1 MGMYRLLSRSALCL
15 FSALLLAASLP
26 ACATSPDTGDD
37 ERYARRGPPQCSE
50 QDLSAFNM
58 NIRTCVQPFGPTT
71 LPEEMRMRNPYVVTV
86 VNTPAGTFSNPT
98 AWTVE
103 VRRDGELLVE
113 RAFTESESAIEQD
126 ESLVEFRTA
135 VPLTPAGELEPGTYE
150 IRYRSVEG
158 DEIGTTTIE
167 VPETGEDEAADEEV
181 DVPPEPEILNPEGTM
196 QE

>member
-1 MGMYRLLSRSALCL
+1 MGMRRFFTIST
-15 FSALLLAASLP
+15 LLLTAGLT

-71 LPEEMRMRNPYVVTV
+71 LPEEARFRNPYVVTV

-103 VRRDGELLVE
+103 VRRDGELIVE
-113 RAFTESESAIEQD
+113 RAFTETEAAIER
-126 ESLVEFRTA
+126 ESSFVEFRSA
-135 VPLTPAGELEPGTYE
+135 VPLTEEGELEPGTYE
-150 IRYRSVEG
+150 IRYR
-158 DEIGTTTIE
+158 DEQGEDIGTTTIE
-167 VPETGEDEAADEEV
+167 VPPADGEAPADEEV
-181 DVPPEPEILNPEGTM
+181 DVPPEPEINTPSGTM
-196 QE
+196 GN